1 MRLVLSVLLAFGL
14 LVTVYA
20 TGHPGRQGDRVDI
33 KLVRQ
38 YLDRMQLKY
47 VAHPKNADTVVV
59 PITETTSAQRVD
71 LYAEVRS
78 SDSTVVLSAYPKLR
92 DRYFSVGRAADRE
105 KLFQKLLEINF
116 RSFATF
122 FVDEQGDI
130 GARFTFT
137 TEDGLGYD
145 SFSTAVLELSRIA
158 DEYSKTLDEL
168 MKKEK
173 E

>member
-1 MRLVLSVLLAFGL
+1 MHLLLSVLVAIGS
-14 LVTVYA
+14 LVAAGA
-20 TGHPGRQGDRVDI
+20 TDDPKRQTERVDV
-33 KLVRQ
+33 KLIRQ

-78 SDSTVVLSAYPKLR
+78 SDSSVVLSAYPKLR

-145 SFSTAVLELSRIA
+145 SFSVGVLELSRIA
-158 DEYSKTLDEL
+158 DEYTKTLEEF
-168 MKKEK
+168 MKKE
-173 E
+173 

>member
-1 MRLVLSVLLAFGL
+1 
-14 LVTVYA
+14 
-20 TGHPGRQGDRVDI
+20 
-33 KLVRQ
+33 
-38 YLDRMQLKY
+38 
-47 VAHPKNADTVVV
+47 
-59 PITETTSAQRVD
+59 VD

-78 SDSTVVLSAYPKLR
+78 SDSSVVLSAYPKLR

-145 SFSTAVLELSRIA
+145 SFSVGVLELSRIA
-158 DEYSKTLDEL
+158 DEYTKTLEEF
-168 MKKEK
+168 MKKE
-173 E
+173 